1 MKNNLGI
8 GKRITAFALAV
19 ILMATSTNY
28 TVFADEQNVKTQQ
41 DAGSEITTY
50 ANVTFKNDGYPYG
63 KDMTDSQI
71 TLVMDVEGSASSY
84 QWKSAP
90 SKEGEYTDINDAT
103 TATYTLSDLTAEKS
117 GTWYKCIVD
126 GKESKAIE
134 IVYPGKDGRTW
145 TKPYNSGDNWYIS
158 NGTMAYMANGTRF
171 DVTGL
176 YTKDNKQ
183 YMLCTSYGRCWDLYS
198 STDSEP
204 TPKVFGSNT
213 RASLDTLRVA
223 FNEKDHYDIIF
234 EADLADGQRA
244 FSFGCD
250 TQIGDAS
257 TSGSYSDKAA
267 LSAMTK
273 NGKLKQV
280 SMIGAAAI
288 NKAADTDPAFVIA
301 PISDNSLFWIGKFNS
316 RTAYAY
322 NEMDSVSN
330 GYRTKKIGEKNVVT
344 SMEGLDSGMTMSWT
358 NLESGSAVKFRFGVG
373 DVKETG
379 AVNGK
384 VDYVKEKIT
393 GLEKSTTYTITVE
406 GNDKT
411 YTVTS
416 DENGE
421 IPLEGKD
428 LNGNTYD
435 FIGKTINVAKADN
448 LDASAD
454 LDISGRPETPNN
466 PSDLDN
472 ATGTD
477 NKPEIDANI
486 EITELT
492 TNSVTIS
499 PKKGQQYA
507 YSTDGENWIILEDAN
522 KDSSGNYVISGLNV
536 GSIIYV
542 RTRIA
547 ATYNE
552 PTSEWSGTTSITL
565 KDTIKAQIN
574 DYSGEYDGNKHGI
587 TVASVDNGAVIK
599 YSLTAD
605 GVYDTVIPMKKDA
618 GTYRVYYRVEKAGCY
633 PSCGSA
639 SISISPKPIAIK
651 WSNTVLKYD
660 GTVKLPTAEIESGV
674 LDDDIVKC
682 QIYVRLLGSG
692 NAIDVGTY
700 SVCAEINDRN
710 YEINSGN
717 NTSYTIIKGN
727 RNAPELTAVSETI
740 SGKKDGRIDGLTTE
754 MEYCKAASAATGDS
768 SDITVGDYT
777 AVENEDMTFEC
788 GTYAVRYKGNDNYE
802 VSAYTLVT
810 INEGRKLTI
819 TLPADQKG
827 YSIKCDHT
835 QVSYGESVTLSIS
848 VKQGWGKAGD
858 FDVMSNGTSLLNSA
872 ESADELTINNIVE
885 DQIVTVTG
893 IVDNTKPSGEI
904 KIGKENS
911 WKSFINGITFGLFY
925 KERQQVT
932 IEASDNESGVKRVE
946 YYLYAPK
953 TDKSELSIGDME
965 SINDWTDL
973 IDARQFYIN
982 PDAKYIIYVK
992 ITDNADNVTYI
1003 SSNGIVLDS
1012 TAPEIKEITDGKS
1025 YCQDLEITVE
1035 DVNLKSVTYQVDGG
1049 EINEIV
1055 ASSEKKYTIPVRTV
1069 VDDHGQKNI
1078 KIVATDNAGN
1088 TKAVNIKAAHE
1099 YNRTVV
1105 IAPSVLYEGCTLHT
1119 CTHDRNNVTC
1129 EKFYKDNILPA
1140 IGVKGLVPNNK
1151 SDLEYVIA
1159 KANEH
1164 LNDTDEELSDE
1175 DRAFYEEVLEAA
1187 TKLHDNILK
1196 AEELIAEIN
1205 AINNNIPH
1213 SDSVSSND
1221 KRNISDVLT
1230 KIDALLDEENAETPT
1245 ASLTEEQK
1253 EHLEKLKQDITNKQT
1268 IVDEVSASIIKID
1281 SQVED
1286 MNKIDDIQPDNQKSL
1301 EDILDN
1307 IENLLNK
1314 KSNLTSDELTK
1325 IEGYHKQML
1334 EKIKEAAKKDID
1346 NELEKT
1352 KKQIEATI
1360 SDQTEKKATLES
1372 AEKIAQ
1378 NTIESISKADSKA
1391 SLCNTRDDGKI
1402 DLDLITKDVSDVKK
1416 SVSENIRRIYNDK
1429 VSNVNKMSDLTEE
1442 ERSKA
1447 LSELESNMNNALS
1460 KINEADTK
1468 DGAVEIFD
1476 DIKSKFNKIENE
1488 SLNVDISNAKD
1499 KAKADVK
1506 EAASKVNDAISD
1518 MADLKEDEVAQAKAN
1533 VKTAVDAAIAAIDAA
1548 TDKARILAAKDEGL
1562 TAIDNQKAESAKTD
1576 LFNARTKAKE
1586 DIRNHADAIKK
1597 AIAEMPNLIEKE
1609 KKEADTTIEEIVSN
1623 ANIEMDK
1630 ITDTDKKMEVAN
1642 LREDTYKLLEQIE
1655 VGAVKGDISNLK
1667 EAVKSD
1673 IDSKAEAAK
1682 DAIDKMEDLTPEQK
1696 SEAKADIDK
1705 KAEEVKKAVDDI
1717 KVPTGED
1724 DVENVRK
1731 DIESKKTDA
1740 IDSFDKQRSELAIQE
1755 LENVKDKAKSEI
1767 EKKADEIKKTIDAM
1781 PKLSDKEK
1789 EETKAEVDKK
1799 VKDAK
1804 SEIDKITDPAAKGEI
1819 SKKKDEVEKVLDR
1832 IESDAANH
1840 KYGKPVFTWSKD
1852 YSTAEATF
1860 TCENDKT
1867 HIETVDAKVISETV
1881 AATCEAVG
1889 KTVYTATV
1897 EFEGKTYTDSKEV
1910 EIPALGH
1917 KYGESVF
1924 TWNDDYSAATAT
1936 FTCENDK
1943 THAETVKAAV
1953 TSETVAATCE
1963 TAGKITYT
1971 ASLEFNGKTYTDSK
1985 ETEIKA
1991 IGHKYGT
1998 PVFTW
2003 SDDYST
2009 AEATFTCANDKT
2021 HVKKVDAKITSET
2034 VDATCT
2040 TEGTITYTASV
2051 KLAGKTYT
2059 DTKVVNN
2066 KALGH
2071 KYGKPNFTWSKDY
2084 STAEA
2089 TFICEND
2096 KTHIE
2101 TVKAAVTSET
2111 VDATCET
2118 AGKNVYTA
2126 TAEFEGKT
2134 YTDSKEVGI
2143 PAIGHKY
2150 GKTVFTWSDDY
2161 SAATATFTC
2170 ENDNAHVLVKECVVA
2185 AKSVEATCTKAGK
2198 TVYTATVEF
2207 EGKIYTDSK
2216 ETEIKAIGH
2225 KYGTPVFTWS
2235 KDYSTAEATFT
2246 CENDKTHVKKVDA
2259 KITSETVDA
2268 TCETAGKNVY
2278 TATVEFDGKTYTD
2291 SKETEIKAIGH
2302 KYGTPVFT
2310 WSKDYST
2317 ADATFTCAN
2326 DKTHVKKV
2334 DAKITSETVDATC
2347 TTEGRVT
2354 YTASVIVEGK
2364 TYTDFKV
2371 VNGGAL
2377 GHKYGEPEFTWSKD
2391 YSTAE
2396 ATFTCENDK
2405 THVETVEAAVTSET
2419 VDATCTTAG
2428 KTVYTVTAEFEGKT
2442 YTDSKKVGI
2451 PALGHKYGEPVFTWN
2466 ADYSKATAEF
2476 TCANDKTHVKKVD
2489 AKITSETVDATCTT
2503 EGTITYTAS
2512 VKLAGKTY
2520 TDTKVVNNKALG
2532 HKYGKPNFTWSKDY
2546 GTATATFTCEND
2558 NAHVLVKEC
2567 VVAAKSVEATCTKAG
2582 KTVYTATVEF
2592 EGKIYTD
2599 SKETEIK
2606 AIGHKYGTPVFT
2618 WSKDYSTA
2626 EATFSCEN
2634 DKTHV
2639 KKVDAKIISETV
2651 AATCETAG
2659 KTVYTATAEFEGK
2672 TYTDSKET
2680 EIKAI
2685 GHKYGT
2691 PVFTW
2696 TDDYSTAEATFTCEN
2711 DKTHVETVKATVTS
2725 KATAATCTEAG
2736 KTVYTATAEFE
2747 GKIYTETK
2755 ETDIPELGHSWS
2767 EWVNVGSQEKSTCS
2781 RCGQVKY
2788 RNIDADDT
2796 GKVEKDAEV
2805 APNSPVEEAAL
2816 DNKHD
2821 DLIAAKGIL
2830 TPEDKAAIEGGASA
2844 RIWIEVSATE
2854 NLAEAD
2860 EQKIKAKA
2868 INIMGNDI
2876 SNVVYFNIDM
2886 FKSVTKDGVLKKS
2899 QITEPGTDIEIS
2911 VSLPESLIQT
2921 DSTIS
2926 RAYKIIRLHDGIVDS
2941 FDAEFDKETG
2951 TLKFVTDRFSTY
2963 AIAFTDTQLATNIT
2977 LTPESAILTK
2987 KGETVQ
2993 LIATVTPEN
3002 TLDKKVIWSSSDSSV
3017 ATVDANGLVTA
3028 VSNGTVIIT
3037 ATTEEGG
3044 KTATT
3049 KITVNIPSD
3058 SDSKNIDDNVGNN
3071 NNNSDGKANGKTN
3084 ANASIT
3090 EKNKNSNNQKLTSS
3104 KTGDSSDVTLW
3115 TTVFVLSLAG
3125 VVDLLARM
3133 KKYKR

>member
-8 GKRITAFALAV
+8 GKRITAVALTV

-28 TVFADEQNVKTQQ
+28 TVFADEQSGKTQQ

-103 TATYTLSDLTAEKS
+103 TATYILSDLTAEKS

-134 IVYPGKDGRTW
+134 IVYPDIDGRTW
-145 TKPYNSGDNWYIS
+145 TKPYNSGKNWYIS
-158 NGTMAYMANGTRF
+158 NETMAYMANGTRF

-204 TPKVFGSNT
+204 TPKVFGSST
-213 RASLDTLRVA
+213 KASLDTLRVA
-223 FNEKDHYDIIF
+223 FNETDSYDIIF
-234 EADLADGQRA
+234 EADLAEGQRA

-288 NKAADTDPAFVIA
+288 NKAADDDPAFVIA
-301 PISDNSLFWIGKFNS
+301 PISDNSLFWIGYYKS

-322 NEMDSVSN
+322 NEMDLVSN

-373 DVKETG
+373 NVKETG

-428 LNGNTYD
+428 INENMYD

-477 NKPEIDANI
+477 NKPEIDAKI

-507 YSTDGENWIILEDAN
+507 YSTDSENWIILEDAN
-522 KDSSGNYVISGLNV
+522 KDSSGNYVISGLNA
-536 GSIIYV
+536 GSTVHV

-552 PTSEWSGTTSITL
+552 PTSEWSGITSITL

-574 DYSGEYDGNKHGI
+574 DYSGEYDGREHGI

-674 LDDDIVKC
+674 LDDDIKKC
-682 QIYVRLLGSG
+682 QVDVRLLESG

-700 SVCAEINDRN
+700 NAWAEINNRN
-710 YEINSGN
+710 YEIKSGN

-727 RNAPELTAVSETI
+727 RNAPELTAIPETI
-740 SGKKDGRIDGLTTE
+740 YGKKDGKIDGLTTE
-754 MEYCKAASAATGDS
+754 MEYCKAASAETGDS
-768 SDITVGDYT
+768 SDITVGEYT

-788 GTYAVRYKGNDNYE
+788 GTYAVRYKGNNNYE

-827 YSIKCDHT
+827 YSIKSDHT

-904 KIGKENS
+904 KIGEENS

-932 IEASDNESGVKRVE
+932 IKASDNESGVKRVE

-973 IDARQFYIN
+973 IDAREFYIN

-1088 TKAVNIKAAHE
+1088 TKVVNIKAAHE

-1159 KANEH
+1159 KAKEH

-1196 AEELIAEIN
+1196 AEGLIAEIN

-1307 IENLLNK
+1307 IENLINK

-1360 SDQTEKKATLES
+1360 SDQTEKKAALES

-1378 NTIESISKADSKA
+1378 NTIESISKADSKT

-1416 SVSENIRRIYNDK
+1416 SVSENIKSIYNDK
-1429 VSNVNKMSDLTEE
+1429 VSNVNKMSDLTDE

-1460 KINEADTK
+1460 KINAVDTK

-1476 DIKSKFNKIENE
+1476 DIKSKFNNIENE

-1499 KAKADVK
+1499 KAKAYVN
-1506 EAASKVNDAISD
+1506 EAASKANDAISD

-1533 VKTAVDAAIAAIDAA
+1533 VKTAFDAAIAAIDAA
-1548 TDKARILAAKDEGL
+1548 IDKARISAAKDEGL

-1586 DIRNHADAIKK
+1586 DIRNKADAIKK

-1630 ITDTDKKMEVAN
+1630 ITDTDKKTEVAN
-1642 LREDTYKLLEQIE
+1642 LREETYKLLEQIE

-1717 KVPTGED
+1717 KAPTGED

-1740 IDSFDKQRSELAIQE
+1740 IDSFDKQRSESAIQE

-1789 EETKAEVDKK
+1789 EEAKAEVDKK

-1804 SEIDKITDPAAKGEI
+1804 SEIDKITDPDAKGEI
-1819 SKKKDEVEKVLDR
+1819 SKKKDEVEKALDR

-1852 YSTAEATF
+1852 YSAAEATF

-1867 HIETVDAKVISETV
+1867 HVETVDAKVISETV

-1936 FTCENDK
+1936 FTCANDK
-1943 THAETVKAAV
+1943 THVETVKAAV

-2040 TEGTITYTASV
+2040 KEGTVTYTASV

-2089 TFICEND
+2089 TFTCEND
-2096 KTHIE
+2096 KTHVETVKAKVTSETVAATCETAGKITYTASLEFNGKTYTDSKETEIKAIGHKYGAPVFTWSDDYSTAKATFTCENDKTHVE
-2101 TVKAAVTSET
+2101 TVKAAVTSKTTDATCTKAGKTVNTATVEFEGKIYTDSKETEIKAIGHKYGTPVFTWSDDYSAAKAIFTCENDKTHVETAKAKVTSET
-2111 VDATCET
+2111 VAATCET
-2118 AGKNVYTA
+2118 TGKITYTA
-2126 TAEFEGKT
+2126 TVEFEGKT
-2134 YTDSKEVGI
+2134 YTDSKEAEISAIGHKYSKPEFTWSKDYSTAEATFTCENDKTHLETVKAKVTSETVAATCETAGKITYTASVEFNGKTYTDSKEVEI

-2150 GKTVFTWSDDY
+2150 SEPVFTWSKDYNKATAEFTCANDKTHVKKVDAKIISETVDATCTTEGTVTYTASVIVEGKTYTDFKVVNGIALGHKYGTPVFTWSNDY
-2161 SAATATFTC
+2161 STANATFTC
-2170 ENDNAHVLVKECVVA
+2170 ANDNTHVETVKA
-2185 AKSVEATCTKAGK
+2185 AVTSKTTDATCTKAGK

-2207 EGKIYTDSK
+2207 NGKSYTDTKTVEIPAKGHKYGKPEFTWSKDYSTAEATFTCENDKTHVETVKAKVTPETVAATCETAGKITYTATVEFNGKIYTDSK

-2246 CENDKTHVKKVDA
+2246 CENDKTHV
-2259 KITSETVDA
+2259 ETV
-2268 TCETAGKNVY
+2268 K
-2278 TATVEFDGKTYTD
+2278 
-2291 SKETEIKAIGH
+2291 
-2302 KYGTPVFT
+2302 
-2310 WSKDYST
+2310 
-2317 ADATFTCAN
+2317 
-2326 DKTHVKKV
+2326 
-2334 DAKITSETVDATC
+2334 
-2347 TTEGRVT
+2347 
-2354 YTASVIVEGK
+2354 
-2364 TYTDFKV
+2364 
-2371 VNGGAL
+2371 
-2377 GHKYGEPEFTWSKD
+2377 
-2391 YSTAE
+2391 
-2396 ATFTCENDK
+2396 
-2405 THVETVEAAVTSET
+2405 AAVTS
-2419 VDATCTTAG
+2419 
-2428 KTVYTVTAEFEGKT
+2428 KT
-2442 YTDSKKVGI
+2442 
-2451 PALGHKYGEPVFTWN
+2451 
-2466 ADYSKATAEF
+2466 
-2476 TCANDKTHVKKVD
+2476 
-2489 AKITSETVDATCTT
+2489 
-2503 EGTITYTAS
+2503 
-2512 VKLAGKTY
+2512 
-2520 TDTKVVNNKALG
+2520 
-2532 HKYGKPNFTWSKDY
+2532 
-2546 GTATATFTCEND
+2546 
-2558 NAHVLVKEC
+2558 
-2567 VVAAKSVEATCTKAG
+2567 
-2582 KTVYTATVEF
+2582 
-2592 EGKIYTD
+2592 
-2599 SKETEIK
+2599 
-2606 AIGHKYGTPVFT
+2606 
-2618 WSKDYSTA
+2618 
-2626 EATFSCEN
+2626 
-2634 DKTHV
+2634 
-2639 KKVDAKIISETV
+2639 
-2651 AATCETAG
+2651 
-2659 KTVYTATAEFEGK
+2659 
-2672 TYTDSKET
+2672 
-2680 EIKAI
+2680 
-2685 GHKYGT
+2685 
-2691 PVFTW
+2691 
-2696 TDDYSTAEATFTCEN
+2696 
-2711 DKTHVETVKATVTS
+2711 
-2725 KATAATCTEAG
+2725 TAATCTEAG

-2755 ETDIPELGHSWS
+2755 ENDIPELGHSWS

-2868 INIMGNDI
+2868 INIMGSDI

-2886 FKSVTKDGVLKKS
+2886 FKSVTKDGVSKKS

-2941 FDAEFDKETG
+2941 FDAEYDKETG

-2977 LTPESAILTK
+2977 LTPDSAILTK

-3049 KITVNIPSD
+3049 KVTVNIPSD
-3058 SDSKNIDDNVGNN
+3058 SDSKNIDDNIGNN

-3125 VVDLLARM
+3125 VIDLLARM